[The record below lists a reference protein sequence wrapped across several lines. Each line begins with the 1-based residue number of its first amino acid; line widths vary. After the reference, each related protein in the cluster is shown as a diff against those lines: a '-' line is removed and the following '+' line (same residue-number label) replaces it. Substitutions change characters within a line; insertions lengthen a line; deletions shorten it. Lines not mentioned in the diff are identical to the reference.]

1 MPPTGKVNPQH
12 PEKKEHT
19 KNLNDALS
27 DALEKWNPGDGTEVV
42 IKIEASVAPEPR
54 RHQSVPGH
62 PGAEVLIEA

>member
-42 IKIEASVAPEPR
+42 VKIEATLTPNPGGISQYRVIL
-54 RHQSVPGH
+54 VPKT
-62 PGAEVLIEA
+62 